1 MIFWNLFN
9 FRFPKISVECSVH
22 ILRHPWLTL
31 QLRVTKQQ
39 TKNVIPSRGSHRT
52 CNDNWKFF
60 LLEVLLTLSNEFIVA
75 ESKLLDVFSYK
86 QPNPIQ
92 NKMMLLPSSEGYTA
106 KILEEFCE
114 LTSLHGFSFL
124 NKANTM
130 AVKLVWISAIIVMMG
145 VGTQFIV
152 NNTDAYINSRL
163 VTNIE
168 SSTANLSLST
178 M

>member
-1 MIFWNLFN
+1 MSSAI
-9 FRFPKISVECSVH
+9 
-22 ILRHPWLTL
+22 
-31 QLRVTKQQ
+31 
-39 TKNVIPSRGSHRT
+39 
-52 CNDNWKFF
+52 D
-60 LLEVLLTLSNEFIVA
+60 
-75 ESKLLDVFSYK
+75 
-86 QPNPIQ
+86 NPIH
-92 NKMMLLPSSEGYTA
+92 NKSMLLPHSEGYTA

-124 NKANTM
+124 NKANTI
-130 AVKLVWISAIIVMMG
+130 AVKLIWIFAIIVMMG

-168 SSTANLSLST
+168 SSTANLSVST